1 MTEKALL
8 NQTPW
13 DQTYWHTNPD
23 NTDEVV
29 IEKVFDRD
37 PVLEHCARMRN
48 EVQQT
53 GELRLAMEIPV
64 SVFYDLMRKGRISKD
79 RFLENGG
86 IAVSPEEL
94 RALFN
99 DPDLALLRCMDKL

>member
-1 MTEKALL
+1 MSEKALFS
-8 NQTPW
+8 QTPW
-13 DQTYWHTNPD
+13 HKTFWHANPD
-23 NTDEVV
+23 KPDEVV
-29 IEKVFDRD
+29 LEKVFDRQPILD
-37 PVLEHCARMRN
+37 HCARMRN

-64 SVFYDLMRKGRISKD
+64 SVFYDLMRQGKISKD

-86 IAVSPEEL
+86 IVVTKEEL
-94 RALFN
+94 QALFN

>member
-1 MTEKALL
+1 MSKVLFH
-8 NQTPW
+8 QTPW
-13 DQTYWHTNPD
+13 DRTYWHVNPD

-29 IEKVFDRD
+29 IEKEFDRAPILD
-37 PVLEHCARMRN
+37 HCARMRN

-64 SVFYDLMRKGRISKD
+64 SKFYDLLREGRISQD
-79 RFLENGG
+79 RFTENGG
-86 IAVSPEEL
+86 IVVTPAEL
-94 RALFN
+94 EALFR